1 MAAGPRL
8 DAAGQAKMKTLDE
21 ALLLLQRVNGLAEQ
35 YALAVK
41 GNRPASPYMQNIR
54 RTLPTLAEN
63 LKSQFGMISDQITA
77 VNLAVSRGAS
87 DVVRVR
93 QLREGVAQI
102 KQALEIAFTT
112 TKTKHTVQE
121 SNDDA
126 TRGG

>member
-63 LKSQFGMISDQITA
+63 LKSQFGAISDQITA
-77 VNLAVSRGAS
+77 VNLAISRGAS

-102 KQALEIAFTT
+102 KQAMEIAFTT

-121 SNDDA
+121 AKDDTKPGA
-126 TRGG
+126 

>member
-1 MAAGPRL
+1 MATGPRL
-8 DAAGQAKMKTLDE
+8 DAAGQTKMKTLDE

-41 GNRPASPYMQNIR
+41 GNRPAAPFMQNIR

-63 LKSQFGMISDQITA
+63 LKGQFGMISDQITA

-102 KQALEIAFTT
+102 KQALEIAFTL
-112 TKTKHTVQE
+112 TKAKHTVNE
-121 SNDDA
+121 PAHDTKPGA
-126 TRGG
+126 